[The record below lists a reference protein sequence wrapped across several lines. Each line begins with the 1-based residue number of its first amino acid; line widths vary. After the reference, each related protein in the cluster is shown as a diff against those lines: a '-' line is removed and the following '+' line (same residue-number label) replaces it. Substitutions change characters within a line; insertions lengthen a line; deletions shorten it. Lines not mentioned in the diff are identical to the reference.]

1 MSEGGLREAARI
13 VAVEPVLLAAPPADP
28 ATDSWQRGW
37 DQTLLVR
44 VRLASG
50 RIGWGIAESQ
60 PEVAAA
66 IVAAAPAASFGER
79 PTVGGLAAAVTGR
92 SAVDRFAVWRAMYDA
107 TLPYGRAGAAM
118 QAMSAVDMACTDAL
132 ARCLGTEVALLL
144 GGRFRDRVPV
154 YASAVLPTGRA
165 AADALVDHVSDEGF
179 DALKLAWGAFD
190 QDARDA
196 LAQVETIRSRLPA
209 EIRLIFDLGYGSQ
222 RTRAETLRLVR
233 ALTVF
238 EPLWIEEPCHP
249 DDIDGLRQLVARI
262 DVPVAAGESCTTPA
276 EFDALIDAGVEIL
289 QPDLSRC
296 GGFTQA
302 IKIADRATQRH
313 RRVIPHAWQN
323 DLLVA
328 ATASFCATLPQEPA
342 LEFSL
347 AQGKLRRICKPLL
360 TLSDGCIDV
369 PGGPGI
375 GVVPD
380 SETIQR
386 YRVTAS

>member
-1 MSEGGLREAARI
+1 MSEGELREAARI
-13 VAVEPVLLAAPPADP
+13 VAVEPVLLAAPPADSV
-28 ATDSWQRGW
+28 TNSWQRGW

-44 VRLASG
+44 VQLACG
-50 RIGWGIAESQ
+50 PIGWGIAESQ
-60 PEVAAA
+60 PKVAAA

-79 PTVGGLAAAVTGR
+79 PTGGGLAAAVTGR
-92 SAVDRFAVWRAMYDA
+92 SAVDRGAIWRAMYDA
-107 TLPYGRAGAAM
+107 TLLYGRAGAAM

-154 YASAVLPTGRA
+154 YASAVLPTGGA
-165 AADALVDHVSDEGF
+165 AVGALVDHVSDEGF

-196 LAQVETIRSRLPA
+196 LAQVEAIRSRLPA

-222 RTRAETLRLVR
+222 RTQAETLRLVR
-233 ALTVF
+233 ALAAF
-238 EPLWIEEPCHP
+238 EPLWIEEPWHP

-296 GGFTQA
+296 GGSTQA
-302 IKIADRATQRH
+302 IRIADRATQRH

-323 DLLVA
+323 DLLIA

-347 AQGKLRRICKPLL
+347 AQGKLRRICKPQL

-386 YRVTAS
+386 YRVIAS